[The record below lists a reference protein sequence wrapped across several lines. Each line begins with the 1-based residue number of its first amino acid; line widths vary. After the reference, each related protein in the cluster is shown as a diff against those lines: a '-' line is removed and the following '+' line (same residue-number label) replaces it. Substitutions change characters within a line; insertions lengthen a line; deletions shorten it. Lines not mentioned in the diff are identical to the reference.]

1 MLTRLLTAGQLV
13 YTDPAGV
20 ATVYNGGDIA
30 WTLAST
36 ALVWLMVP
44 GVGFFYSGLLRRK
57 NALSL
62 IYLSVAV
69 LGIVSFEVCFSG
81 PPSSRPLMGSS
92 FSGSSGVI
100 RSPSATVPMHTSVT
114 SSTLLSGGSMASRP
128 SVLPVFPHSCFVFTS
143 ACSPPSRTSSQRFDS
158 IS

>member
-1 MLTRLLTAGQLV
+1 MLTRPLAANQLV
-13 YTDPAGV
+13 YTDPNGV
-20 ATVYNGGDIA
+20 VTVYNGGDIA

-69 LGIVSFEVCFSG
+69 VGVVSFEVRIPST
-81 PPSSRPLMGSS
+81 PSSSSRLLMGS
-92 FSGSSGVI
+92 
-100 RSPSATVPMHTSVT
+100 
-114 SSTLLSGGSMASRP
+114 
-128 SVLPVFPHSCFVFTS
+128 
-143 ACSPPSRTSSQRFDS
+143 
-158 IS
+158 

>member
-1 MLTRLLTAGQLV
+1 M
-13 YTDPAGV
+13 

-62 IYLSVAV
+62 IYLSVAIIGV
-69 LGIVSFEVCFSG
+69 VSFQVRKTIILSDSR
-81 PPSSRPLMGSS
+81 SS
-92 FSGSSGVI
+92 I
-100 RSPSATVPMHTSVT
+100 
-114 SSTLLSGGSMASRP
+114 
-128 SVLPVFPHSCFVFTS
+128 VF
-143 ACSPPSRTSSQRFDS
+143 
-158 IS
+158 